1 MKHLLITSCLALAIT
16 GSALAITT
24 LLTDNFD
31 STNTYDVN
39 GAAASRQTGTVTS
52 SWLGYANDGT
62 WQTQIDNG
70 HLLLTGD
77 GNSAAQMGGESLTSN
92 YGAAAEGPLSLSF
105 DLRQA
110 ASNTLDDWMS
120 VSIGNS
126 AFSGDPWV
134 EDAGVAFSVLFR
146 ASGGTS
152 FVNGGGASPSNWSS
166 NTATYSTVTIVL
178 SDSVGTGSA
187 FNGNGSLARIYNASN
202 TLIATS
208 AVLPQLTSAYFSL
221 GGYSTTSAGTIWNVD
236 NLNITTIP
244 EPGATLLGGLG
255 MLALLRRRRC

>member
-16 GSALAITT
+16 GSAPAITT
-24 LLTDNFD
+24 LLTDHFD
-31 STNTYDVN
+31 SANDNDVN
-39 GAAASRQTGTVTS
+39 AAAASRQTGTVTS
-52 SWLGYANDGT
+52 SWIEYANDGT
-62 WQTQIDNG
+62 WQTQIESN

-77 GNSAAQMGGESLTSN
+77 GNSAPQMGGESLTGN
-92 YGAAAEGPLSLSF
+92 YGAAAEGPLSLTF

-120 VSIGNS
+120 VSISNS
-126 AFSGDPWV
+126 AFSGNPWV

-146 ASGGTS
+146 ATGGTS

-187 FNGNGSLARIYNASN
+187 FNGNGSLARIYDASN

-208 AVLPQLTSAYFSL
+208 AALPQLTSAYFSL

-244 EPGATLLGGLG
+244 EPGAATLLGGLS
-255 MLALLRRRRC
+255 MLALLRRRR